1 MADPKA
7 LNWILS
13 TNFNSFPRPQS
24 SQNISAN
31 LIGKGLVYHFGDVH
45 RRQRK
50 VIGSAF
56 LPIHLKKL
64 TPVFWKKSLEL
75 VKVLEEDEDLKGKY
89 EGKVVEVQVSCME
102 FCGHNV
108 SLHRMKLP
116 FDFGIELLFLL
127 SVSETHWSLYSRHHW
142 SRRFRILF
150 Q

>member
-56 LPIHLKKL
+56 LPIHLKRL

-75 VKVLEEDEDLKGKY
+75 VKILEEDEDLKDKY
-89 EGKVVEVQVSCME
+89 EGKVVEVQVSCID
-102 FCGHNV
+102 FCKHIV
-108 SLHRMKLP
+108 SVTQSKAA
-116 FDFGIELLFLL
+116 
-127 SVSETHWSLYSRHHW
+127 
-142 SRRFRILF
+142 FRVWC
-150 Q
+150 